1 MRDTSRLSRNQA
13 LLCAVQKDESP
24 GQRDAEEFI
33 EVHRVDVA
41 ELKQML
47 TASDMLLPSMT
58 TSFLAF
64 DRLQSLGHL

>member
-1 MRDTSRLSRNQA
+1 MLWS
-13 LLCAVQKDESP
+13 VQKDDTP

-41 ELKQML
+41 ELKRML

-58 TSFLAF
+58 SSYLAF
-64 DRLQSLGHL
+64 DKLQILGHL